1 MTECQI
7 EGGRHALNGTAPLAK
22 LLLEA
27 WIEKYKP
34 IVNPL
39 AKGQDFASDFMFE
52 TYGKDAEHLRSAN
65 PACVWTVVEMD
76 TGDDDEQGGESKPGM
91 VILSGFHH
99 VNRIYHFITEVP
111 YEGSESQP
119 LEVEY

>member
-1 MTECQI
+1 M
-7 EGGRHALNGTAPLAK
+7 LNDSVPVAK
-22 LLLEA
+22 LLLEV

-65 PACVWTVVEMD
+65 PACVWTVVETD
-76 TGDDDEQGGESKPGM
+76 SGGDDEQGAEPGSGM

-99 VNRIYHFITEVP
+99 VNSIYHFITEVP